1 MNQVINLSDLS
12 LEIFM
17 EFYISKNAEILTS
30 TFSINMLLRD
40 FEVLYCLDC
49 VLCETFDCINFHRE
63 TGNWDYLNP
72 GVLVLV
78 YMDIG
83 IMVLVQYHHLI
94 LLYVP

>member
-1 MNQVINLSDLS
+1 
-12 LEIFM
+12 
-17 EFYISKNAEILTS
+17 
-30 TFSINMLLRD
+30 MLLRD
-40 FEVLYCLDC
+40 IEVLYCFDC
-49 VLCETFDCINFHRE
+49 VLYETFDCMNFHRE